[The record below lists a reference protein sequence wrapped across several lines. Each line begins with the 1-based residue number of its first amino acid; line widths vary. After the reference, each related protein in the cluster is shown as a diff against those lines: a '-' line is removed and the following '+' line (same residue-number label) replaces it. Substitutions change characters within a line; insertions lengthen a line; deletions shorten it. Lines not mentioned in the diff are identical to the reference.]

1 MKVIIDKW
9 KNGGY
14 SRVDE
19 YPTKAEFIKVVF
31 ETEMPVT
38 DGLEHLSDFLIA
50 VNFYTERNGNY
61 RITAGQKEYSYKR
74 GNIIEMDIV
83 TGEEKKYKA

>member
-1 MKVIIDKW
+1 MKVIIEKW

-19 YPTKAEFIKVVF
+19 YPTKAEFTKVVF

-50 VNFYTERNGNY
+50 VACYIERDGNY

-74 GNIIEMDIV
+74 GNIIEWDIA

>member
-19 YPTKAEFIKVVF
+19 YPTTAEFIKVVF

-50 VNFYTERNGNY
+50 VDCYIERDGNY

-74 GNIIEMDIV
+74 GNIIEMDIA

>member
-50 VNFYTERNGNY
+50 VDCYIERDGNY

-74 GNIIEMDIV
+74 GNIIERDIA
-83 TGEEKKYKA
+83 TIA

>member
-19 YPTKAEFIKVVF
+19 YPT
-31 ETEMPVT
+31 T

-50 VNFYTERNGNY
+50 VDCYIERDGNY

-74 GNIIEMDIV
+74 GNIIESDIA
-83 TGEEKKYKA
+83 TGEERKYKA